1 MPQTMATVVSE
12 ITTSLYT
19 VASLHG
25 GTFAISAEHESGLM
39 NDPRIWVNNRFFS
52 ITQRASTFPDSG
64 GVEIYEISYA
74 ARGVVII

>member
-12 ITTSLYT
+12 ITTSLYM

-25 GTFAISAEHESGLM
+25 GAEHESGLM

-52 ITQRASTFPDSG
+52 ITQRTSTVPDSG
-64 GVEIYEISYA
+64 GVEIYEISYT